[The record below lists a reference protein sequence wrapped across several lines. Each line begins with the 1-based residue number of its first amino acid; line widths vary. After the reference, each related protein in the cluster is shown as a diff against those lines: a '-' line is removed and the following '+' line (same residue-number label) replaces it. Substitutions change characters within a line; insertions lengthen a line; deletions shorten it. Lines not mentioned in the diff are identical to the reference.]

1 MDSLGDAG
9 ARDGSRY
16 TSKFFPPNPAIVN
29 LGNHANGEHLMHLV
43 QQTILYHMRNGNPLV
58 RLWKDAYDAEYLEG
72 ATTSYSHY
80 LLAVRKMTGRM
91 LNSEFNQ
98 EKTKTTAQIQSEILK
113 ALAKEISYVG
123 TQTEVEIKI
132 ESPSPV
138 KLVQAGFSPLAPEFS
153 PEKSATKSTSEE
165 EQHPAE
171 YKPSD
176 ARLASFEER
185 CKKRGLR
192 IASAKK

>member
-1 MDSLGDAG
+1 MDSQGYAV
-9 ARDGSRY
+9 ARDGSKY
-16 TSKFFPPNPAIVN
+16 TSKFFPPNPAVLN
-29 LGNHANGEHLMHLV
+29 LANLANREPLMHLV
-43 QQTILYHMRNGNPLV
+43 QQTILYHVRNGNPLV
-58 RLWKDAYDAEYLEG
+58 RLWKDAYDAGYIEG
-72 ATTSYSHY
+72 SAAPYSQY

-98 EKTKTTAQIQSEILK
+98 EKTKTTVQVQSEIIK
-113 ALAKEISYVG
+113 ALAEELCYVG
-123 TQTEVEIKI
+123 TPTVAEVKT

-138 KLVQAGFSPLAPEFS
+138 NLAQARFSPLAPEFS
-153 PEKSATKSTSEE
+153 PEKSAVKSTSEE
-165 EQHPAE
+165 VQHTVE

>member
-1 MDSLGDAG
+1 
-9 ARDGSRY
+9 
-16 TSKFFPPNPAIVN
+16 
-29 LGNHANGEHLMHLV
+29 MHLV
-43 QQTILYHMRNGNPLV
+43 QQTILYHVRNGNPLV
-58 RLWKDAYDAEYLEG
+58 RLWKDAYDAGYIEG
-72 ATTSYSHY
+72 TTAPYSWY

-98 EKTKTTAQIQSEILK
+98 EKTKTMVQVQPEILK
-113 ALAKEISYVG
+113 ALVKEISYVSI
-123 TQTEVEIKI
+123 QTVAEVKTE
-132 ESPSPV
+132 PPTPV
-138 KLVQAGFSPLAPEFS
+138 KLVQARFSPLAPEFS
-153 PEKSATKSTSEE
+153 PEKSAAKSISEE

-176 ARLASFEER
+176 ARLTSFEER